1 MKFWK
6 HIKTKKMIKVGLLD
20 GQTIQAVIFAKQLK
34 KAGYHVV
41 LFCDTKMSYGYHTRY
56 AHAKVICPS
65 TQKETTKFHDF
76 FLDYLD
82 KEGLDIAVP
91 MNDYSAKYLSKNKAL
106 LHGIVNFSIPD
117 YPIFMKGYD
126 KNQLMQVCAE
136 NNLPHPKSLDISIL
150 KKGTEPSDFNFPAL
164 IKPNETTGARGF
176 KKVTSYWELWEHYEA
191 IYNEFGNCH
200 LQEFIPQGG
209 MQYKVQIL
217 MNDKKVVN
225 STVIEKHRYYPI
237 NGGSSCFNHTIVKDE
252 LVEVCAKVLQI
263 IGWEGFADF
272 DLIEDPRSGKI
283 QIMEINPRVPA
294 CIKASV
300 ISGVDFPQSIVALS
314 LNNPLETYIYK
325 PDKYLRYFSMD
336 LLWLLS
342 SKNKLSAMRQW
353 ARRFFSAKHFL
364 QDGEFTDPLPFIIGT
379 YSGLAKQLNPK
390 FREQKKGMNQ

>member
-1 MKFWK
+1 
-6 HIKTKKMIKVGLLD
+6 MIKVGLLD

-34 KAGYHVV
+34 KAGYNIV

-56 AHAKVICPS
+56 AHARVICPS
-65 TQKETTKFHDF
+65 TQKETTNFHNF

-82 KEGLDIAVP
+82 KEGLDVAVP
-91 MNDYSAKYLSKNKAL
+91 MNDYSAKYLSENKTL
-106 LHGIVNFSIPD
+106 LQAMVKFSVPD
-117 YPIFMKGYD
+117 FPVFMKGYD
-126 KNQLMQVCAE
+126 KNQLMQVCSE
-136 NNLPHPKSLDISIL
+136 NNLPHPKSLDISTL
-150 KKGTEPSDFNFPAL
+150 KKGDEPLDFNFPAL

-176 KKVTSYWELWEHYEA
+176 KKVASFEDLWNHYRT
-191 IYNEFGNCH
+191 IYNEFGDCH

-217 MNDKKVVN
+217 MKDKKVVN

-237 NGGSSCFNHTIVKDE
+237 NGGSSCFNRTIVKDE
-252 LVEVCAKVLQI
+252 LVEVCTKALQI
-263 IGWEGFADF
+263 IEWEGFADF

-300 ISGVDFPQSIVALS
+300 ISGVDFPRSIVDLS
-314 LNNPLETYIYK
+314 LNNPLEIYNYK
-325 PDKYLRYFSMD
+325 PGKYLRYFSMD

-342 SKNKLSAMRQW
+342 NKNKLSAIRQW
-353 ARRFFSAKHFL
+353 ARRFFSAEHFL
-364 QDGEFTDPLPFIIGT
+364 QDGEFSDPMPFIIGT

-390 FREQKKGMNQ
+390 FRELKKGMNQ